1 MVRLVHLL
9 GNETA
14 YRVSVLEGVEE
25 NLVAPLVELL
35 VLLALHVGLAG
46 IPEFATETRGC
57 KFPRDALDD
66 QLDALHYQREVRD
79 RNRSPALG
87 HDVTCESDPA
97 CHRDL
102 LLVFSP
108 AKAFARCGRLPRS
121 SGLPRAVPTS
131 LPRRLEDPSA
141 TVPMRR
147 GSVAR
152 TSTLLRPCRAA

>member
-35 VLLALHVGLAG
+35 DLLALHVGLAG

-57 KFPRDALDD
+57 KFPRDALGD

-79 RNRSPALG
+79 RYRSPALG
-87 HDVTCESDPA
+87 HDVTGESDA
-97 CHRDL
+97 AAHLNL
-102 LLVFSP
+102 LLKRSP
-108 AKAFARCGRLPRS
+108 GATVGRDHQGRFERA
-121 SGLPRAVPTS
+121 PRACRVDWGIH
-131 LPRRLEDPSA
+131 RRLFPCVENRLHEPPCFFD
-141 TVPMRR
+141 R
-147 GSVAR
+147 VA
-152 TSTLLRPCRAA
+152 PH